1 MVWNGD
7 DVRLTGSSGIRSS
20 RLVVSDNDV
29 LAVGGWC
36 PEFCRGQP
44 PVLPEN
50 YELRHLSLKRTRSLS
65 PPRAGWFAN
74 GSNRSPS
81 ACGAGREL

>member
-7 DVRLTGSSGIRSS
+7 DVRLTGFSGIRSS
-20 RLVVSDNDV
+20 RWWYASATSLPS
-29 LAVGGWC
+29 AGWC
-36 PEFCRGQP
+36 PESCRGKP
-44 PVLPEN
+44 PVLLEN
-50 YELRHLSLKRTRSLS
+50 YELRHLSLKRTRNLS